1 MIVNSLHALGEKLF
15 SVRRSLGLTQA
26 QAAEAAALSI
36 NTYAEIERGEV
47 NTSIESIMAICR
59 AFRITPDAILTE
71 APTDS
76 PDEAD
81 ILARLQACSPRE
93 KATALRI
100 LDAYLRSLT

>member
-71 APTDS
+71 TPADS